1 MLEQEFIKMEKQN
14 IFRRIINA
22 LPERPFE
29 KRNIT
34 IAPTDG
40 LGLPYGIPSSPIA
53 ITAALQLST
62 TYRCVEAI
70 TDAIGSQ
77 TWELLNY
84 TEGDGWV
91 SDPFAPV
98 AYMLNNEP
106 HPSMSRFT
114 MMKTLI
120 AKVLLE
126 GNGYLIINRDY
137 DFGDPVSLQLV
148 NGSVRVF
155 QNTDGSLYYL
165 ITPYIGLTQG
175 EEFRV
180 DGDNM
185 IHILNYSYDGLV
197 GVSTLT
203 HAMTSMGLAKA
214 AEATS
219 EGFFKSGA
227 NMAGILQQEVGKLTP
242 EKAAAIKSSW
252 AKAFDIT
259 SGQPGG
265 IAVMEGGLK
274 FTPVTVNP
282 KDAQMLETR
291 QFNVVEICRFFGV
304 SPSKV
309 FDSQNLTYSNIE
321 SFQLGFLTD
330 TISPLDAKIEAE
342 FNRKLLRPSK
352 RLNTRFNLNI
362 DDLLRAN
369 LSTTADYVS
378 KMYQCGGFTTNE
390 VRAKV
395 GNPKIEGGD
404 KAYKPLNLVAVDA
417 PVVQNVKPI
426 DKNLKVQDNGK
437 SGDTGN
443 NQ

>member
-1 MLEQEFIKMEKQN
+1 
-14 IFRRIINA
+14 
-22 LPERPFE
+22 
-29 KRNIT
+29 
-34 IAPTDG
+34 
-40 LGLPYGIPSSPIA
+40 
-53 ITAALQLST
+53 
-62 TYRCVEAI
+62 
-70 TDAIGSQ
+70 
-77 TWELLNY
+77 
-84 TEGDGWV
+84 
-91 SDPFAPV
+91 
-98 AYMLNNEP
+98 
-106 HPSMSRFT
+106 

-126 GNGYLIINRDY
+126 GNGFLIINRDY
-137 DFGDPVSLQLV
+137 DMGDPVSLQLV
-148 NGSVRVF
+148 NGDVRVF

-165 ITPYIGLTQG
+165 VTPYIGLTKG
-175 EEFRV
+175 NEFRV
-180 DGDNM
+180 DGENM

-203 HAMTSMGLAKA
+203 HAMNSMGLAQA
-214 AEATS
+214 SEAS
-219 EGFFKSGA
+219 AKGFFLSGA
-227 NMAGILQQEVGKLTP
+227 NMSGILQQEVGKLTP
-242 EKAAAIKSSW
+242 EKAKQIKDSW

-352 RLNTRFNLNI
+352 RMNTRFNLNI

-369 LSTTADYVS
+369 MDATANYVS
-378 KMYQCGGFTTNE
+378 KMFQCGGYTVNE
-390 VRAKV
+390 VRAKI
-395 GNPKIEGGD
+395 GNPKVEGGD
-404 KAYKPLNLVAVDA
+404 KALAPMNLIDINA
-417 PVVQNVKPI
+417 PITQNKQV
-426 DKNLKVQDNGK
+426 DKNIKV
-437 SGDTGN
+437 
-443 NQ
+443 NQKPVDKKPTA